1 MRNST
6 SKSKAPKKL
15 AAKRALV
22 PSKRSVPQPVANT
35 SRSSKGSD
43 SGSGDHD
50 SSEMDFLSRPVSPT
64 SSSSSDS
71 QSDEQPQP
79 PNQSVSSG
87 PKAGPSSK
95 ANTSRRSATPRRS
108 QPAPKAPATTKKTP
122 RKQAKPKRRRDHVL
136 REIRLLKNSVH
147 LLIPMAPFQR

>member
-1 MRNST
+1 MRKST
-6 SKSKAPKKL
+6 SKSKTPKKL

-22 PSKRSVPQPVANT
+22 QPKRSVPQPVAST
-35 SRSSKGSD
+35 SRSSRASD

-50 SSEMDFLSRPVSPT
+50 SSEMDFLSRPVSDT
-64 SSSSSDS
+64 SSSNDS
-71 QSDEQPQP
+71 HSDEQPQP
-79 PNQSVSSG
+79 PNQRVSSG

-95 ANTSRRSATPRRS
+95 GNTSRPGVTPRQS
-108 QPAPKAPATTKKTP
+108 QPAPKRPATTKKTP
-122 RKQAKPKRRRDHVL
+122 RKQAKPKRRRDRIL